1 MEYVGEYKD
10 GKRNGQGTFTYL
22 DGRKYE
28 GELKYGVLHGHGT
41 WTSSDGKKYV
51 GKWKNGNFH
60 GHAGPKVLGFKKTF
74 WNVEDA

>member
-1 MEYVGEYKD
+1 MEYVGKYKD
-10 GKRNGQGTFTYL
+10 GKRHGQGIYTWSNG
-22 DGRKYE
+22 DKYVGDFKNGKPE
-28 GELKYGVLHGHGT
+28 GIGNLT
-41 WTSSDGKKYV
+41 ASDGEKYV